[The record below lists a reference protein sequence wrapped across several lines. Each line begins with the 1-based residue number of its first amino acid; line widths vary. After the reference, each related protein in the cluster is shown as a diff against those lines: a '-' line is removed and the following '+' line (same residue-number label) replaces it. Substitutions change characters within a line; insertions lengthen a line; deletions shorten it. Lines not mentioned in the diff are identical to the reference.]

1 VTPGTDERRQDVD
14 YARRRVATFGV
25 DPADRDVSPM
35 RAFTRKYGWRA
46 YALPILIVITVV
58 ALLSVGNSGPGKT
71 PVGGGAGTTGAGSD
85 VSQSTPPPPVASGDT
100 SVKVDQAG
108 AGALDTVLKSGA
120 LPAGAAYT
128 KHGTGTYSVVKGTSP
143 VVGAGHLYRYDVEV
157 ENGITG
163 VDRTQFATM
172 VQTVLSDK
180 RSWAGHGD
188 VRLKRVDSG
197 PVDFHVSLTSVD
209 TNHKYCGYD
218 IPVETSCYITQGEN
232 GVDANR
238 VILSVARWVRGSMAY
253 VGDLNAYRIY
263 MINHEDGHAIGHQHA
278 HQCLPGGQAPVMMQ
292 QTIGLKSATTGQ
304 MCAANPWPYPPG
316 VKGTPGAEQADTE
329 ANSEYVL
336 TGD

>member
-1 VTPGTDERRQDVD
+1 MAHGTDERREDVD

-25 DPADRDVSPM
+25 DPADRDISPM
-35 RAFTRKYGWRA
+35 RAFTRRYGWRA
-46 YALPILIVITVV
+46 YALPMLIVITVV
-58 ALLSVGNSGPGKT
+58 ALLSVGNSGPTTT
-71 PVGGGAGTTGAGSD
+71 PNGTGADATGAAPD
-85 VSQSTPPPPVASGDT
+85 TQQSTPPPPVASGDT

-108 AGALDTVLKSGA
+108 GDALGTVVKSGE

-128 KHGTGTYSVVKGTSP
+128 IHGSGTYSIVKGTSRP
-143 VVGAGHLYRYDVEV
+143 VGAGRLFRYDIEV
-157 ENGITG
+157 ERGITG
-163 VDRTQFATM
+163 VDVAQFASM

-188 VRLKRVDSG
+188 VRLQRVDSG
-197 PVDFHVSLTSVD
+197 LVDFRVSLTSVD

-218 IPVETSCYITQGEN
+218 IPVETSCYVRKGEN
-232 GVDANR
+232 GVDASR
-238 VILSVARWVRGSMAY
+238 VVLSVARWVRGSMAY
-253 VGDLNAYRIY
+253 VGDLNEYRIY

-292 QTIGLKSATTGQ
+292 QTIGLKSAQTGQ
-304 MCAANPWPYPPG
+304 MCTANPWPYPPG
-316 VKGTPGAEQADTE
+316 VKGVPGAEQADTN